1 MITTRLFAATAAAA
15 ALGFS
20 AAAQD
25 VSALQ
30 EQNGA
35 AQREV
40 RLAICAF
47 GTAETMTPIEEWLG
61 KTIHPGQYAAGLPS
75 LPQLGE
81 NKEHNSG
88 SVKVEWSTAKLEVT
102 HETDMIQAENQR
114 NRQLLNEIRLKV
126 LNDPS
131 RRYVPL
137 AGDYLE
143 AALFERSRGAIS
155 LVALERADAGTRLV
169 TVSLGDREEG
179 SKVVDVNGSGAQA
192 GVKTFRQPYVCKV
205 RDLSG
210 NTLLAFNGVGEC
222 SETANSVVSTS
233 TADPQRRLIE
243 DVCRQVAARIF
254 AACCGELGVRRPA
267 EPPAQVV
274 PAPAQVVP
282 APARRAGKVKWLV
295 LDKMT
300 YQAGVDRTVFDG
312 IDKLLLTK
320 LVQAKKYRCLDRD
333 MYNTAAREEGFGG
346 RADLI
351 PAGYAMSGEVVQL
364 LKSGRS
370 RTIGGTVMS
379 EYIATVSIRANDLR
393 TQQPYEAETL
403 RVSSYCQTPQ
413 DMLVH
418 VVKRTAL
425 AILMRDYPMHVM
437 DADEDDGSLTLSY
450 GADFLEVGEQYEVRR
465 RRAIVDDDTGEEVYK
480 EKTVGVCEVT
490 DVGKNTSEAKLVS
503 GKAKRKDVLRF
514 YDGGDEP
521 PPPMV
526 APAPTGEITAKPP
539 RGGAF
544 PAKKPRIAVAPFITK
559 SKTFSVWGNTIEARS
574 WIDTLVDHMSI
585 QLAQCGS
592 FRTLDRSFG
601 PEIDRELDRIV
612 SDPNANPKDVCRLS
626 RKLAT
631 DYLVVAEVMFSN
643 VASPGTDYV
652 TGLPLPPPS
661 AQFAEIRFRCVHA
674 PTTEIVS
681 TDVVRVDSKSFY
693 GTPEIFTSGSSE
705 WAAANVAAIIQSRLD
720 PNGYA
725 RRQAELRAA
734 AEAAA
739 ATQPAP
745 QPAAPAPT
753 QGINL
758 GF

>member
-1 MITTRLFAATAAAA
+1 MTSTRLFAAAAAA
-15 ALGFS
+15 AIGFS
-20 AAAQD
+20 SLAQEA
-25 VSALQ
+25 SAPQ
-30 EQNGA
+30 AQGES

-40 RLAICAF
+40 RLAVCAF
-47 GTAETMTPIEEWLG
+47 GTAETVTPIEEWLG

-81 NKEHNSG
+81 NKEHNAG
-88 SVKVEWSTAKLEVT
+88 SVKVEWSSAKLEIT
-102 HETDMIQAENQR
+102 RETDMIQAENQR
-114 NRQLLNEIRLKV
+114 NRKLLNEIRLKV

-143 AALFERSRGAIS
+143 AALFERSAGAVR
-155 LVALERADAGTRLV
+155 LVALEKADANTRLV
-169 TVSLGDREEG
+169 TVSLGDRETE
-179 SKVVDVNGSGAQA
+179 SRVVDVNGSGAKA
-192 GVKTFRQPYVCKV
+192 GVRTFRQPYVGKV

-210 NTLLAFNGVGEC
+210 NTLLAFSGVGEC
-222 SETANSVVSTS
+222 SETANSVVST
-233 TADPQRRLIE
+233 TNADPQRKLIE
-243 DVCRQVAARIF
+243 DVCRQIADKIF
-254 AACCGELGVRRPA
+254 AACRGEIGAYQSV
-267 EPPAQVV
+267 EPSAQDAFV
-274 PAPAQVVP
+274 
-282 APARRAGKVKWLV
+282 PARRAVKAKWLV

-300 YQAGVDRTVFDG
+300 YQAGVDPLAFEG

-320 LVQAKKYRCLDRD
+320 LVQARKYKCLDRD

-346 RADLI
+346 KADLV
-351 PAGYAMSGEVVQL
+351 PAGYAMSGEIVQL
-364 LKSGRS
+364 LRSGKSRS
-370 RTIGGTVMS
+370 IGGTPRS

-403 RVSSYCQTPQ
+403 RVAAYCQTPK

-418 VVKRTAL
+418 VVKRVAL
-425 AILMRDYPMHVM
+425 AILMRDYPMYVM
-437 DADEDDGSLTLSY
+437 DADDDDGELTLSY

-465 RRAIVDDDTGEEVYK
+465 RKAIVDDDTGDTVYK

-490 DVGKNTSEAKLVS
+490 DVGKNTSTAKLVS
-503 GKAKRKDVLRF
+503 GKARVKDVLRF
-514 YDGGDEP
+514 YEDAEMLP
-521 PPPMV
+521 PGP
-526 APAPTGEITAKPP
+526 APAPVAEVVAK
-539 RGGAF
+539 AEVKASVF
-544 PAKKPRIAVAPFITK
+544 PARKPRIAVAPFITK
-559 SKTFSVWGNTIEARS
+559 SKSVSVWGSVIDARN

-631 DYLVVAEVMFSN
+631 DYLVVAEVMFSD
-643 VASPGTDYV
+643 VQSPGKDYV

-674 PTTEIVS
+674 PTTEIMS
-681 TDVVRVDSKSFY
+681 TDVVRVDSQMFY
-693 GTPEIFTSGSSE
+693 GTTEVFTSSSTE
-705 WAAANVAAIIQSRLD
+705 WAAANIAAIIQSRID
-720 PNGYA
+720 PDGFA
-725 RRQAELRAA
+725 RRQAELKAA

-739 ATQPAP
+739 AAAAAAP
-745 QPAAPAPT
+745 VAQPAAPVQS
-753 QGINL
+753 QGVNL

>member
-1 MITTRLFAATAAAA
+1 MTSTRIFAAAA
-15 ALGFS
+15 AAAIGFS
-20 AAAQD
+20 SFAQES
-25 VSALQ
+25 SAD
-30 EQNGA
+30 A

-40 RLAICAF
+40 RLAVCAF
-47 GTAETMTPIEEWLG
+47 GTAETVAPIEDWLG

-88 SVKVEWSTAKLEVT
+88 SVKVEWSSAKLEVT

-114 NRQLLNEIRLKV
+114 NRKLLNDIRLKV

-143 AALFERSRGAIS
+143 AALFERSRGAVRI
-155 LVALERADAGTRLV
+155 VALEKADAGTRLV
-169 TVSLGDREEG
+169 TVSLGDREEE
-179 SKVVDVNGSGAQA
+179 SKVVNVNDSGAKA
-192 GVKTFRQPYVCKV
+192 GVRTFRQPYVGKV

-210 NTLLAFNGVGEC
+210 NTLLAFSGVGKC
-222 SETANSVVSTS
+222 SETASSVVSTS
-233 TADPQRRLIE
+233 TADPQRKLIE
-243 DVCRQVAARIF
+243 DVCRQVADRIF
-254 AACCGELGVRRPA
+254 AACSGELGAYRSA
-267 EPPAQVV
+267 EPPARDDTF
-274 PAPAQVVP
+274 APS
-282 APARRAGKVKWLV
+282 RRAGKAKWLV

-300 YQAGVDRTVFDG
+300 YQSGVDRAAFDG
-312 IDKLLLTK
+312 VDKLLLTK
-320 LVQAKKYRCLDRD
+320 LVQAKKYKCLDRD
-333 MYNTAAREEGFGG
+333 MYNAAAREQGFGG
-346 RADLI
+346 KADLI

-370 RTIGGTVMS
+370 RTIGGAVKA
-379 EYIATVSIRANDLR
+379 EYVATVSIRANDLR
-393 TQQPYEAETL
+393 TQQPYEADTI
-403 RVSSYCQTPQ
+403 RVAAYCQTPK
-413 DMLVH
+413 DMLVY

-425 AILMRDYPMHVM
+425 AILMRDYPMYIL
-437 DADEDDGSLTLSY
+437 DADDDDGELTLSY

-465 RRAIVDDDTGEEVYK
+465 RKTIVDDDTGEEVYK

-503 GKAKRKDVLRF
+503 GKAKKKDVLRF
-514 YDGGDEP
+514 YENADEP
-521 PPPMV
+521 PPLRD
-526 APAPTGEITAKPP
+526 APGEVSAKSDVKA
-539 RGGAF
+539 RVF

-559 SKTFSVWGNTIEARS
+559 SKTVSVWGNSIDARS

-585 QLAQCGS
+585 QLTQSGS

-612 SDPNANPKDVCRLS
+612 SDPNANPNDVCRLS

-631 DYLVVAEVMFSN
+631 DYLVVAEVMFSD
-643 VASPGTDYV
+643 VASPGKDYV
-652 TGLPLPPPS
+652 TGLPLPPAS
-661 AQFAEIRFRCVHA
+661 AQFAEVRFRCVYA
-674 PTTEIVS
+674 PTTEIVVS
-681 TDVVRVDSKSFY
+681 DVVRVDSKGFY
-693 GTPEIFTSGSSE
+693 GTPEIFTSGSTE
-705 WAAANVAAIIQSRLD
+705 WAAANVAAIIQSRID
-720 PNGYA
+720 PSGFA
-725 RRQAELRAA
+725 RRQAELKAA

-739 ATQPAP
+739 AV
-745 QPAAPAPT
+745 QPAAQPVAPAPS